1 MNDSDHSPRLRP
13 PPRIPAAAGDPTAT
27 NRREAVRR
35 SRLSRNIGFATLF
48 AALILATVGVFV
60 VLPRWQ
66 AQRHDPSAA
75 KSRDHGSAAHDYSP
89 MQPTETQPSAPAPV
103 RPEPTPTNVSP
114 PPPLEIRLPTPTG
127 APHRYV
133 EAMSEGLEA
142 LDQGRW
148 EAARSALERAA
159 GIRPGAPEVIDGLA
173 RVEAGQRREVLI
185 HGTHRALELERAEAW
200 REAEKTYL
208 AVLAVDPESAEAL
221 DGHDRAAARA
231 DLDDK
236 LEYHLQNPGRLS
248 SPAVFED
255 SAAILEEA
263 RAVSP
268 GGPRLW
274 AQMSRLEELLETAS
288 RPVRV
293 LIESDGLTEI
303 VIYRVGKLG
312 TFLRR
317 ELNLRPGTYTAVGG
331 RPGFRDARVRFEV
344 TPGSSQKPV
353 VVQCTDRL

>member
-1 MNDSDHSPRLRP
+1 
-13 PPRIPAAAGDPTAT
+13 
-27 NRREAVRR
+27 
-35 SRLSRNIGFATLF
+35 
-48 AALILATVGVFV
+48 
-60 VLPRWQ
+60 
-66 AQRHDPSAA
+66 
-75 KSRDHGSAAHDYSP
+75 
-89 MQPTETQPSAPAPV
+89 
-103 RPEPTPTNVSP
+103 
-114 PPPLEIRLPTPTG
+114 
-127 APHRYV
+127 
-133 EAMSEGLEA
+133 MSEGLEA

-185 HGTHRALELERAEAW
+185 HGTRRALELERAEAW

-208 AVLAVDPESAEAL
+208 AVLAADPESAVAL
-221 DGHDRAAARA
+221 DGHDRSAARA

-268 GGPRLW
+268 DGPRLR
-274 AQMSRLEELLETAS
+274 AQVSRLEELLETAS

-312 TFLRR
+312 SFLRR
-317 ELNLRPGTYTAVGG
+317 ELNLRPGIYTAVGG